1 MSRYQRNRA
10 AGVVDRAIA
19 LPRDPETNDALAEAA
34 EHYVL
39 DPYGFGDLVDERGPR
54 PCDWWVI
61 HDVKGRAVRSCGD
74 VKWTPLESGGLMVAQ
89 AKVAAHRCTVYCLV
103 VGEPPRTPFR
113 LVGWEYGYRLE
124 LSPDPGKARVPSWY
138 IPQDALRSPESFRI
152 LMASMFGATRR

>member
-1 MSRYQRNRA
+1 M
-10 AGVVDRAIA
+10 
-19 LPRDPETNDALAEAA
+19 
-34 EHYVL
+34 
-39 DPYGFGDLVDERGPR
+39 
-54 PCDWWVI
+54 
-61 HDVKGRAVRSCGD
+61 
-74 VKWTPLESGGLMVAQ
+74 
-89 AKVAAHRCTVYCLV
+89 YCLV